1 MILSTDSS
9 GDTKPILSHIFNY
22 SRGSKVIA
30 ARSIELS
37 IITFP
42 GIGTFINEEYI

>member
-1 MILSTDSS
+1 MILLADSS
-9 GDTKPILSHIFNY
+9 GETKPILSQILIY

-30 ARSIELS
+30 AKSIELS

-42 GIGTFINEEYI
+42 GIGTLINEQ

>member
-1 MILSTDSS
+1 MILLAVSS
-9 GDTKPILSHIFNY
+9 VETKPIFAHILIY

-42 GIGTFINEEYI
+42 GIGTFKNEQ